1 MSAASKRPR
10 WGLFGGTF
18 DPPHRGHL
26 SAARA
31 VRDALGLD
39 KVVLMVAG
47 EPWQKIGQKT
57 GHDSGSRDD
66 LSPGE
71 VRLDMVRALIEGE
84 PGLEVGDDEVRRGG
98 PTYTVDTLRELR
110 ATHPEVE
117 LFLVLGAD
125 AAANIGTWREPSEV
139 LSLSTLVVVS
149 RAGSERPRLPSGA
162 AVEWVEM
169 DPVDVSSSGIR
180 ARVSAG
186 SDPEGT
192 TAAVARVIERH
203 GLYRGRR

>member
-1 MSAASKRPR
+1 MRPR

-18 DPPHRGHL
+18 DPPHLGHL

-31 VRDALGLD
+31 VRGALGLD

-47 EPWQKIGQKT
+47 EPWQKMRQKT
-57 GHDSGSRDD
+57 QPMTGSRDAISSGD
-66 LSPGE
+66 
-71 VRLDMVRALIEGE
+71 VRVEMVRALIEGE

-98 PTYTVDTLRELR
+98 PTYTVDTLRQLR

-139 LSLSTLVVVS
+139 LLLSTLVVVS
-149 RAGSERPRLPSGA
+149 RAGSERPLLPSGVTA
-162 AVEWVEM
+162 EWVEM
-169 DPVDVSSSGIR
+169 NPVDVSSSAIR
-180 ARVSAG
+180 ARVATG
-186 SDPEGT
+186 AAPDGT

>member
-1 MSAASKRPR
+1 MSVASRRAR

-18 DPPHRGHL
+18 DPPHLGHL

-31 VRDALGLD
+31 VRGALGLD

-47 EPWQKIGQKT
+47 EPWQKM

-71 VRLDMVRALIEGE
+71 VRLEMVRALVEGE

-110 ATHPEVE
+110 ATNPDVD

-149 RAGSERPRLPSGA
+149 RAGSERPLLPDGVTA
-162 AVEWVEM
+162 EWVEM
-169 DPVDVSSSGIR
+169 DPVDVSSSAIR
-180 ARVSAG
+180 ARVATG
-186 SDPEGT
+186 ATPEGI
-192 TAAVARVIERH
+192 TAAVAGVIERH